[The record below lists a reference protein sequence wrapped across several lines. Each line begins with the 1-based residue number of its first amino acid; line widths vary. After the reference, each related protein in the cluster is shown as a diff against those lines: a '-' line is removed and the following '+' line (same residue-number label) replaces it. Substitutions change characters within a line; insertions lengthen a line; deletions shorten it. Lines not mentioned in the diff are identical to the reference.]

1 MTWVT
6 KIRISTLTVLLAA
19 VCAAPGAGQLFRP
32 RPEEP
37 SCAGQPKGTACWME
51 LESHPRCYV
60 WTSRLIPAATVT
72 WSAGCTDGL
81 AQGTGT
87 LTWKWANGE
96 YEVSGILRA
105 GKQHGHW
112 VLRDANGTVAEG
124 PYEDGEKT
132 GRWIERFANG
142 NLGEGPYVNGMAHG
156 RWVFRL
162 ANGRVQELP
171 YVDGKKHGRWIER
184 YLNGQVNEGPWVDG
198 KRHGRWVFRSP
209 DGSTETLTFV
219 NGEPQ

>member
-1 MTWVT
+1 
-6 KIRISTLTVLLAA
+6 
-19 VCAAPGAGQLFRP
+19 
-32 RPEEP
+32 
-37 SCAGQPKGTACWME
+37 ME

-198 KRHGRWVFRSP
+198 KRHGRWGLSIPGWKYGNLNLRQRRATIAHLPAHESEEVVRGVVEVLSEFQVALVGQ
-209 DGSTETLTFV
+209 D
-219 NGEPQ
+219 